1 MKIKDNKHITNNKN
15 KKNME
20 KKLEQLGKIVL
31 AFERSNG
38 EGQLKKIYTSDMEED
53 MLQDMISFMEQDRE
67 VSIDYFEEDLD
78 LIDVLECR
86 EFCTKEE
93 SKEDCGIEWEKTEKT
108 MNDILNITDP
118 VRLEANK
125 LLNDLNNSINNC

>member
-1 MKIKDNKHITNNKN
+1 
-15 KKNME
+15 ME

-53 MLQDMISFMEQDRE
+53 MLQDMISFMEQDVE

-93 SKEDCGIEWEKTEKT
+93 SKEDCDIEWEKTEKT

>member
-1 MKIKDNKHITNNKN
+1 
-15 KKNME
+15 ME

-31 AFERSNG
+31 AFENG
-38 EGQLKKIYTSDMEED
+38 EGQLKKIYTSDIEED
-53 MLQDMISFMEQDRE
+53 MLQNMISFMERDSE
-67 VSIDYFEEDLD
+67 VSIDYFEEDSD

-108 MNDILNITDP
+108 MNDILNIMDP

>member
-1 MKIKDNKHITNNKN
+1 MTETVETTYYTLHRNQY
-15 KKNME
+15 E
-20 KKLEQLGKIVL
+20 EYKKL
-31 AFERSNG
+31 A
-38 EGQLKKIYTSDMEED
+38 EE
-53 MLQDMISFMEQDRE
+53 SE

>member
-1 MKIKDNKHITNNKN
+1 
-15 KKNME
+15 ME
-20 KKLEQLGKIVL
+20 KKLGQLGKIVL
-31 AFERSNG
+31 AFENR

-53 MLQDMISFMEQDRE
+53 MLQDMISFMEQDVE
-67 VSIDYFEEDLD
+67 VSIDYFEEDSN

>member
-31 AFERSNG
+31 AFERNNG

-53 MLQDMISFMEQDRE
+53 MLQDMISFMEQDVE
-67 VSIDYFEEDLD
+67 VSIDYFEEDSD
-78 LIDVLECR
+78 LIDVLEYR

>member
-1 MKIKDNKHITNNKN
+1 
-15 KKNME
+15 ME
-20 KKLEQLGKIVL
+20 KKLGQLGKIVL

-53 MLQDMISFMEQDRE
+53 MLQDMISFMEQDIE
-67 VSIDYFEEDLD
+67 VSIDYFEEDSD

>member
-1 MKIKDNKHITNNKN
+1 
-15 KKNME
+15 ME
-20 KKLEQLGKIVL
+20 KKLGQLGKIVL
-31 AFERSNG
+31 AFENG

-53 MLQDMISFMEQDRE
+53 MLQEMISFMEQDSE

-78 LIDVLECR
+78 LIDVLECK
-86 EFCTKEE
+86 FCIKE
-93 SKEDCGIEWEKTEKT
+93 SKEDFDIEWEKTERA

>member
-1 MKIKDNKHITNNKN
+1 
-15 KKNME
+15 ME
-20 KKLEQLGKIVL
+20 KKLGQLGKIVL
-31 AFERSNG
+31 AFENE
-38 EGQLKKIYTSDMEED
+38 EGQLKKIYTSDMQED
-53 MLQDMISFMEQDRE
+53 MLQDMISFMEQDRK
-67 VSIDYFEEDLD
+67 VSIDYFEEDSD

-93 SKEDCGIEWEKTEKT
+93 SKEDCGNNCGIEWEKTEKT

-118 VRLEANK
+118 IRSEANK

>member
-1 MKIKDNKHITNNKN
+1 MKIKDNKHFTNNKN

-31 AFERSNG
+31 AFENR

-53 MLQDMISFMEQDRE
+53 MLQEMISFMEQDSE
-67 VSIDYFEEDLD
+67 VSIDYFEEDLN

-86 EFCTKEE
+86 EFCAKKE
-93 SKEDCGIEWEKTEKT
+93 SKEDFDIEWEKTEQM
-108 MNDILNITDP
+108 MNDILNTADP
-118 VRLEANK
+118 MRSEANK
-125 LLNDLNNSINNC
+125 LLNDLDNSINNC

>member
-1 MKIKDNKHITNNKN
+1 
-15 KKNME
+15 ME

-31 AFERSNG
+31 AFERNNDNG
-38 EGQLKKIYTSDMEED
+38 ESQLKKIYTSDMEED
-53 MLQDMISFMEQDRE
+53 MLQNMISFMEQDRE

-86 EFCTKEE
+86 EFCAKKE
-93 SKEDCGIEWEKTEKT
+93 SKEDFDIEWEKTEKT

-118 VRLEANK
+118 VRSEANK